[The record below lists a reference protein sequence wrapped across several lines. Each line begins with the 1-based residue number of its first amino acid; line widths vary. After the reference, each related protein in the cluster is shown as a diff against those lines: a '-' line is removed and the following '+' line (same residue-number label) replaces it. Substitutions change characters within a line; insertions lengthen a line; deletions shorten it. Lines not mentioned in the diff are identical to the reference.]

1 MTDEASAGYMPPA
14 ADRACADYA
23 EYPSFVPR
31 PGIADF
37 ISHSSGLKTMPRKWI
52 QRCVMIY
59 FWK

>member
-23 EYPSFVPR
+23 DYSSFVPR

-37 ISHSSGLKTMPRKWI
+37 ISHSSGPKTMP
-52 QRCVMIY
+52 
-59 FWK
+59 